1 MEPRDVFISYTEQ
14 DGLTARGLAA
24 ELRALRLTTWTYEED
39 GVVGISYLTQINA
52 AIESCR
58 AFVLLASPN
67 SVNAHQVI
75 REVEQAHEREKV
87 IIPARVGMSHQEF
100 IESNPILRMACG
112 TAVTLAAEDGKL
124 AEVAK
129 RIAAAVPARVPAA
142 STHYEQPV
150 PAASPPP
157 QTAPTRLYWAIAA
170 AVVASA
176 GLAILVLIYSA
187 SVEAPEPETSV
198 GTSVSPSSTAPN
210 PPPDRGDSG
219 QLDVQKLPESAK
231 TPAET
236 KRTPTGPNPK
246 PSESAVKAVVQEP
259 PPEPAAEKA
268 PDVSPKTSPSPEE
281 ARRQLVNRA
290 TEAVNCLIQSRDDS
304 RARIILIEVFGRGT
318 SIPRNPGG
326 ILNML
331 EDEFK
336 GATEMQQSE
345 IVKRAG
351 RCGEGR

>member
-1 MEPRDVFISYTEQ
+1 MEPRDVFISYSEQ
-14 DGLTARGLAA
+14 DGPTARALAA
-24 ELRALRLTTWTYEED
+24 ELRALHLTPWTYEED
-39 GVVGISYLTQINA
+39 GVVGTSYLTQINA

-87 IIPARVGMSHQEF
+87 IIATRIGLSHQEF

-129 RIAAAVPARVPAA
+129 RIATAVPAGVTAA
-142 STHYEQPV
+142 STRHERPL
-150 PAASPPP
+150 AAPPP
-157 QTAPTRLYWAIAA
+157 PPRAPTRLFWGIAA
-170 AVVASA
+170 AIVASG
-176 GLAILVLIYSA
+176 GLALVVSTYKA
-187 SVEAPEPETSV
+187 PVNAPEPEASV
-198 GTSVSPSSTAPN
+198 ETPVSRNSTAPN
-210 PPPDRGDSG
+210 PPSDRGDSK
-219 QLDVQKLPESAK
+219 QPEVQNLPEPAK
-231 TPAET
+231 TPAESKKTPGARNT
-236 KRTPTGPNPK
+236 K
-246 PSESAVKAVVQEP
+246 P
-259 PPEPAAEKA
+259 PDPAATQVVPERL
-268 PDVSPKTSPSPEE
+268 PDPAAARVTEVPAVTSPSPEE
-281 ARRQLVNRA
+281 AGRQLLNRA
-290 TEAVNCLIQSRDDS
+290 SEAVNCLVKNRDDVT
-304 RARIILIEVFGRGT
+304 ARNILLDVFHRGT
-318 SIPRNPGG
+318 SIPRSIGG
-326 ILNML
+326 ILKML

>member
-1 MEPRDVFISYTEQ
+1 MEPRDVFISYAEQ
-14 DGLTARGLAA
+14 DGLTARTLAA
-24 ELRALRLTTWTYEED
+24 ELRARRLTTWTYEED
-39 GVVGISYLTQINA
+39 GVAGTSYLTQINA

-87 IIPARVGMSHQEF
+87 IIPTRFGMSHQAF

-129 RIAAAVPARVPAA
+129 RIAAAVPANTPAVSKHDERPLPA
-142 STHYEQPV
+142 SPSSPQPV
-150 PAASPPP
+150 R
-157 QTAPTRLYWAIAA
+157 TRSYWPIAA
-170 AVVASA
+170 AIVASA
-176 GLAILVLIYSA
+176 GLALLVLTNKA
-187 SVEAPEPETSV
+187 PVTAPEPSV
-198 GTSVSPSSTAPN
+198 GTPVSPSSTAPS
-210 PPPDRGDSG
+210 PLPDRSDSG
-219 QLDVQKLPESAK
+219 QPEVQKLPDSTK

-236 KRTPTGPNPK
+236 KRTPRPPNPT
-246 PSESAVKAVVQEP
+246 PAAPAAREVVQELP
-259 PPEPAAEKA
+259 SDRAAEKVTEVPA
-268 PDVSPKTSPSPEE
+268 VTSPSPEA
-281 ARRQLVNRA
+281 ARRQLLNRA
-290 TEAVNCLIQSRDDS
+290 SEAVTCLIKNRDDVT
-304 RARIILIEVFGRGT
+304 ARNILLDVFHRGT
-318 SIPRNPGG
+318 SIPRSIGG

-336 GATEMQQSE
+336 GATEMQQSQ